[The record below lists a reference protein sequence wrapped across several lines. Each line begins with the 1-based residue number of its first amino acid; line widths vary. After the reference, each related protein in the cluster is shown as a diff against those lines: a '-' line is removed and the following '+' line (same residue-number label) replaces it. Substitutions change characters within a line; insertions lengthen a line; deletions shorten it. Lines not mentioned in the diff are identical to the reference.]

1 MNAKNLVVLE
11 KELLDLEGYRKWLS
25 LSFLFDKIILRDGD
39 MMDEEEKGKII
50 VIEGTDCSG
59 KKTQTDLL
67 VKKLKKDGKKCISIS
82 FPCYDTPTGKIVG
95 GAYLGKKD
103 ICDSFFDDAVNLDP
117 KVACLYY
124 AADRKY
130 NINKVNEYIE
140 KGYYVI
146 LDRYVTSNLA
156 HQGCKIEDK
165 DERFYMYQWIDKLE
179 YWLLELPKPD
189 ITIFLHVPYDF
200 SKELEKNRDILDEHE
215 KDQEY
220 LKKAERA
227 YVELSRLYNW
237 DIVECINNNKLRSI
251 EDISCEIYKIISSK

>member
-1 MNAKNLVVLE
+1 M
-11 KELLDLEGYRKWLS
+11 
-25 LSFLFDKIILRDGD
+25 
-39 MMDEEEKGKII
+39 EEEKQGKII

-59 KKTQTDLL
+59 KATQTEKL
-67 VKKLKKDGKKCISIS
+67 VERLKKEGKKCISVS
-82 FPCYDTPTGKIVG
+82 FPCYDTPTGRIVG
-95 GAYLGKKD
+95 GAYLGKPE
-103 ICDSFFDDAVNLDP
+103 ICESFFDDPVKLDP

-130 NINKVNEYIE
+130 NIGKVLDYI
-140 KGYYVI
+140 KDGYYVI

-156 HQGCKIEDK
+156 HQGCKIDDK

-200 SKELEKNRDILDEHE
+200 SKELEKNRKYLDEHE
-215 KDQEY
+215 KSSEH

-227 YVELSRLYNW
+227 YVELAGLYNW
-237 DIVECINNNKLRSI
+237 DTIECIKDNKLRSI
-251 EDISCEIYKIISSK
+251 DEISQEIYDIVINK